1 MVDATL
7 PCAVSEPPA
16 PRAPVW
22 YPPPTL
28 RSVRQDDE
36 WERRV
41 AELWASADE
50 LDDDEFVAR
59 AEALA
64 AELPPDSARAAFERA
79 SAQDSTGRS
88 DLAVPLYRQA
98 LELGLD
104 AALRRQAV
112 IQMASSLRNLGEA
125 SESVA
130 LLSAERDAG
139 SDDLDDA
146 VDAFLALALAD
157 AGREREAL
165 SVALAALAP
174 HLPRYQRSLANYA
187 DELRDESRR

>member
-1 MVDATL
+1 M
-7 PCAVSEPPA
+7 
-16 PRAPVW
+16 
-22 YPPPTL
+22 
-28 RSVRQDDE
+28 RQDDE

-41 AELWASADE
+41 AQLWASADE

-98 LELGLD
+98 LELGVD

-157 AGREREAL
+157 TGREREAL